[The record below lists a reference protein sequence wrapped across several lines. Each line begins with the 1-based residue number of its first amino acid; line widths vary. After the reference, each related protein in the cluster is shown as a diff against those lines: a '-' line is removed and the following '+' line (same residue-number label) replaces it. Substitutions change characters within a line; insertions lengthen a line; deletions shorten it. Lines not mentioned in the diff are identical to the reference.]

1 MAPPP
6 HRPDQK
12 ESGVRFL
19 LNGTE
24 HVAPSALPTMTVLDY
39 LRGKAGLRGTKE
51 GCAEGDCGACTVAM
65 VRHGSTRA
73 EAINACLYTLGQLD
87 GARLV
92 TVEGLCG
99 RDETPDPV
107 QQAMI
112 SSHASQC
119 GFCTP
124 GFVMALWALRQEGG
138 IPDDD
143 AIHEALAGNLC
154 RCTGYRPIVAA
165 AHQACRAAPPAREI
179 PERATPSPQETLK
192 TGDATW
198 FAPVSLDR
206 LIALRQSHSGAL
218 LLAGGTDVGLQFSKE
233 RRHSAVTISTS
244 HVRELRHVTDTAN
257 ALHIGAA
264 VTITQALPPCERAW
278 PRLGAVMRRFGSAQI
293 RNVATVA
300 GNLANASPIGDLAP
314 CLMALGAELDLA
326 GPDGERRMPLGAFFR
341 AYRRTALGDA
351 EIITRIRIPGP
362 ADGTI
367 FRAWKISKRHDQDI
381 SAVIGAFRVV
391 LRDGRIA
398 KIRIAFGGMAAV
410 PARALETERL
420 LAGRTWSEDVLRDA
434 GRAIESDF
442 TPIDD
447 QRASAAYRLRVA
459 ANLLIRLYRDIAGK
473 AAVEVIEA

>member
-6 HRPDQK
+6 NRPGQ
-12 ESGVRFL
+12 EMGVRFM

-24 HVAPSALPTMTVLDY
+24 HVAPSVLPTMTVLDY
-39 LRGKAGLRGTKE
+39 LRGEAGLRGTKE
-51 GCAEGDCGACTVAM
+51 GCAEGDCGACTVVM
-65 VRHGSTRA
+65 VRHGGTRA

-87 GARLV
+87 GARLM
-92 TVEGLCG
+92 TIEGLSG
-99 RDETPDPV
+99 RDEAPDPV

-138 IPDDD
+138 APDDE

-154 RCTGYRPIVAA
+154 RCTGYRPIVEAA
-165 AHQACRAAPPAREI
+165 RQACRNAPPD
-179 PERATPSPQETLK
+179 PETPDGATPAPQVSLT
-192 TGDATW
+192 TGDAVW
-198 FAPVSLDR
+198 FAPVTLDG
-206 LIALRQSHSGAL
+206 LLTLKQSHPGAL

-233 RRHSAVTISTS
+233 RRHDAVTISTS
-244 HVRELRHVTDTAN
+244 HVRELRLLRETADS
-257 ALHIGAA
+257 LHIGGA
-264 VTITQALPPCERAW
+264 VTISEALPACERAW
-278 PRLGAVMRRFGSAQI
+278 PALGAIMRRFGSWQI

-314 CLMALGAELDLA
+314 CLMALDAELDLA
-326 GPDGERRMPLGAFFR
+326 GPDGVRRMRLEEFFR

-362 ADGTI
+362 ADGTV

-391 LRDGRIA
+391 LRNGRIA
-398 KIRIAFGGMAAV
+398 DMRIAFGGMAAV
-410 PARALETERL
+410 PARALETERAL
-420 LAGRTWSEDVLRDA
+420 VGQTWSEDTVREA
-434 GRAIESDF
+434 ERAMERDF

-447 QRASAAYRLRVA
+447 QRASAAYRIRVA
-459 ANLLIRLYRDIAGK
+459 ANLLIRLYRDVTGET
-473 AAVEVIEA
+473 AVEVNQA